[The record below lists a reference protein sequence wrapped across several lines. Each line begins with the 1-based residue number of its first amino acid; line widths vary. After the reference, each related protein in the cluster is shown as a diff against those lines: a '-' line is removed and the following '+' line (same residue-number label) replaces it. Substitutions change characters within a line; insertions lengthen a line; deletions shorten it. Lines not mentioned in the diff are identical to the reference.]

1 MAPLFPRSGPG
12 ERGATTSRSAYPVAY
27 LFRFRAPRDPP
38 CFVSRSLRS
47 RKARGTFLARSLF
60 TRRPNQPVCSHV
72 DVNGISQVPRRSVP
86 CLCLA
91 LRPRPN
97 RQSLATHTVSSLLPP
112 RFPRRRLQ
120 RLMNFGAQ
128 SRGFSTRCLRFANGV
143 ATIHARLASGW
154 LARLYRERVE
164 LSGSLQKVSDHPPPL
179 LDLAWRKGSFIL
191 NLPLA
196 SHYSITSS
204 ARASSV
210 GGTSMPSAF
219 AVFRLIT
226 SAYFVAA

>member
-1 MAPLFPRSGPG
+1 
-12 ERGATTSRSAYPVAY
+12 
-27 LFRFRAPRDPP
+27 
-38 CFVSRSLRS
+38 
-47 RKARGTFLARSLF
+47 
-60 TRRPNQPVCSHV
+60 
-72 DVNGISQVPRRSVP
+72 

-120 RLMNFGAQ
+120 HLMNFGAR
-128 SRGFSTRCLRFANGV
+128 SRGFSTRCLRFTNSV

-179 LDLAWRKGSFIL
+179 LGLAWRKGSFMMAAPAGPSL
-191 NLPLA
+191 
-196 SHYSITSS
+196 S
-204 ARASSV
+204 
-210 GGTSMPSAF
+210 GGDEHIGEFLRP
-219 AVFRLIT
+219 VHHHV
-226 SAYFVAA
+226 VAAGAKLLKRRRLPPGGKNVHALWHLPTTQCELLLECC

>member
-12 ERGATTSRSAYPVAY
+12 ESSSPMSQVLLASRSAYPVAY

-38 CFVSRSLRS
+38 CFVSRNLRS

-120 RLMNFGAQ
+120 RLMNFGLNHAASAPAAYA
-128 SRGFSTRCLRFANGV
+128 SRTMSPPSLQDSLPA
-143 ATIHARLASGW
+143 GW
-154 LARLYRERVE
+154 LSLYREGVE
-164 LSGSLQKVSDHPPPL
+164 PSGSLQKVSDHPSSFSGL
-179 LDLAWRKGSFIL
+179 SLAQ
-191 NLPLA
+191 A
-196 SHYSITSS
+196 E
-204 ARASSV
+204 
-210 GGTSMPSAF
+210 
-219 AVFRLIT
+219 
-226 SAYFVAA
+226 